1 MERREFLQTVALA
14 APLAAFA
21 TLRRASPEPEGRRR
35 ASSVQAPALKIDIH
49 NHFYPASYFERIR
62 ELGAPD
68 YRFATDASGATT
80 IEFRGTRFFGVQPPM
95 TDAALRIEEMDRVGV
110 DVQVLSLSVPNVY
123 FADEGREPEIA
134 RKTNDAYAEL
144 VSRHPRRFKALAS
157 IPMDVPDEASKE
169 LARALDELKLQGV
182 LLLSHIRG
190 KPLTDPRFRP
200 FFEEANRRNLFI
212 LLHPML
218 PAGMAE
224 QLKDYVLGPLVGFPF
239 DSTLAVAR
247 MCFDGLFRD
256 FPNIRFLVPH
266 LGGAIPYLLPRL
278 DQGFRDFPACR
289 AKIDQPPSFY
299 LKKLY
304 FDTVS
309 ASPSTIDFVRELV
322 GSGRIAFGSDYP
334 HLPGSMSGSVATVEN
349 LETSESDKAQ
359 ILSGTALSVL
369 NNL

>member
-1 MERREFLQTVALA
+1 MHRREFLQSVVLA
-14 APLAAFA
+14 A
-21 TLRRASPEPEGRRR
+21 SPISRMTQN
-35 ASSVQAPALKIDIH
+35 SLLKIDIH
-49 NHFYPASYFERIR
+49 NHFYPASYFEMIR
-62 ELGAPD
+62 EHGAPD

-123 FADEGREPEIA
+123 FAAEEREPEIA
-134 RKTNDAYAEL
+134 RRINDAYAEL
-144 VSRHPRRFKALAS
+144 IARHPRRFRALAS

-200 FFEEANRRNLFI
+200 FFEEANRRRLFVLI
-212 LLHPML
+212 HPML
-218 PAGMAE
+218 PVGMAE

-256 FPNIRFLVPH
+256 FPHIRFLVPH

-278 DQGFRDFPACR
+278 DQGYRDFPATR

-299 LKKLY
+299 LKRLY

-309 ASPSTIDFVRELV
+309 AGPATVAFVRDLV
-322 GSGRIAFGSDYP
+322 GADRIAFGSDYP
-334 HLPGSMSGSVATVEN
+334 HLPGSMSGAVST
-349 LETSESDKAQ
+349 LEASGLSEEEKTKMF
-359 ILSGTALSVL
+359 SGTALAIM
-369 NNL
+369 NNV

>member
-1 MERREFLQTVALA
+1 MQRRDFLKTLGLA
-14 APLAAFA
+14 APLAKSF
-21 TLRRASPEPEGRRR
+21 
-35 ASSVQAPALKIDIH
+35 QAPPLKVDIH
-49 NHFYPASYFERIR
+49 NHFYPASYFDMIR

-68 YRFATDASGATT
+68 YRFATDASGNTT

-95 TDAALRIEEMDRVGV
+95 TDAALRLEAMDRVGI

-123 FADEGREPEIA
+123 FAEETREPEIA

-144 VSRHPRRFKALAS
+144 VARHPRRFKALAS

-169 LARALDELKLQGV
+169 LARALDVLKLQGV

-190 KPLTDPRFRP
+190 RPLTDPRFRP
-200 FFEEANRRNLFI
+200 FFEEADRRRLFVLI
-212 LLHPML
+212 HPML
-218 PAGMAE
+218 PLGMTE

-256 FPNIRFLVPH
+256 FPNVRFLVPH

-278 DQGFRDFPACR
+278 DQGHRDFPQCR
-289 AKIDQPPSFY
+289 EKIGEPPSFY

-309 ASPSTIDFVRELV
+309 ASPSTVAFVRELV
-322 GSGRIAFGSDYP
+322 GAHRIAFGSDYP
-334 HLPGSMSGSVATVEN
+334 HLPGSMSGAVAA
-349 LETSESDKAQ
+349 LEGLSESDEAQ
-359 ILSGTALSVL
+359 IFGGTARSIL
-369 NNL
+369 NNW

>member
-1 MERREFLQTVALA
+1 MERREFLKTIAVA
-14 APLAAFA
+14 APLA
-21 TLRRASPEPEGRRR
+21 RGG
-35 ASSVQAPALKIDIH
+35 QAPPLKIDIH
-49 NHFYPASYFERIR
+49 NHFYPASYFEMIR

-80 IEFRGTRFFGVQPPM
+80 IEYRGTRFFGVQPPM
-95 TDAALRIEEMDRVGV
+95 TDASLRLEEMDRVGV

-123 FADEGREPEIA
+123 FAEEGREPEIA
-134 RKTNDAYAEL
+134 RKINDAYAEL
-144 VSRHPRRFKALAS
+144 IARNPRRFKALAS
-157 IPMDVPDEASKE
+157 VPMDVPEEALKE
-169 LARALDELKLQGV
+169 LSRALDDLKLQGV

-200 FFEEANRRNLFI
+200 FFEEADRRNLFI
-212 LLHPML
+212 LIHPML
-218 PAGMAE
+218 PVGMAE

-247 MCFDGLFRD
+247 MCFDGLFRE

-266 LGGAIPYLLPRL
+266 LGAAIPSLLPRL

-309 ASPSTIDFVRELV
+309 AGPSTVSFVRELV
-322 GSGRIAFGSDYP
+322 GAGRIAFGSDYP
-334 HLPGSMSGSVATVEN
+334 HLPGSMSGSVAT
-349 LETSESDKAQ
+349 LEGMDIAESDKAK
-359 ILSGTALSVL
+359 IFSGTALAIL
-369 NNL
+369 NNV

>member
-1 MERREFLQTVALA
+1 MALA
-14 APLAAFA
+14 APLAKA
-21 TLRRASPEPEGRRR
+21 G
-35 ASSVQAPALKIDIH
+35 QAPPLKIDIH
-49 NHFYPASYFERIR
+49 NHFYPASYFEMIR

-80 IEFRGTRFFGVQPPM
+80 IEYRGTRFFGVQPPM
-95 TDAALRIEEMDRVGV
+95 TDASLRLEEMDRVGV

-123 FADEGREPEIA
+123 FAEEGREPEIA
-134 RKTNDAYAEL
+134 RKINDAYAEL
-144 VSRHPRRFKALAS
+144 IARNPRRFKALAS
-157 IPMDVPDEASKE
+157 VPMDVPEEALKE
-169 LARALDELKLQGV
+169 LSRALDDLKLQGV

-200 FFEEANRRNLFI
+200 FFAEADRRNLFI
-212 LLHPML
+212 LIHPML
-218 PAGMAE
+218 PVGMAE

-266 LGGAIPYLLPRL
+266 LGGAIPSLLPRL

-309 ASPSTIDFVRELV
+309 AGPSTVSFVRELV
-322 GSGRIAFGSDYP
+322 GAGRIAFGSDYP
-334 HLPGSMSGSVATVEN
+334 HLPGSMSGSVAT
-349 LETSESDKAQ
+349 LEGMDIAESDKAK
-359 ILSGTALSVL
+359 IFSGTALAIL
-369 NNL
+369 NNV

>member
-1 MERREFLQTVALA
+1 M
-14 APLAAFA
+14 
-21 TLRRASPEPEGRRR
+21 
-35 ASSVQAPALKIDIH
+35 
-49 NHFYPASYFERIR
+49 IR

-68 YRFATDASGATT
+68 YRFATDAAGATT

-95 TDAALRIEEMDRVGV
+95 TDAALRVEEMDRVGV

-123 FADEGREPEIA
+123 FAAEEREPEIA
-134 RKTNDAYAEL
+134 RRTNDAYAEL
-144 VSRHPRRFKALAS
+144 IARYPRRFKALAS

-169 LARALDELKLQGV
+169 LARSLDELKLQGV

-200 FFEEANRRNLFI
+200 FFQEADRRSLFVLI
-212 LLHPML
+212 HPML
-218 PAGMAE
+218 PVGMAE

-256 FPNIRFLVPH
+256 FPNVRFLVPH

-278 DQGFRDFPACR
+278 DQGYRDFPANR

-304 FDTVS
+304 YTPSPPELPPLLSSAISWERS
-309 ASPSTIDFVRELV
+309 ASLSDPTIPTCRGRCRARCRRSRARGCLKPRRRGCSPGPRSRSCTTFDAYSCLSTTM
-322 GSGRIAFGSDYP
+322 GSTR
-334 HLPGSMSGSVATVEN
+334 VARR
-349 LETSESDKAQ
+349 A
-359 ILSGTALSVL
+359 GA
-369 NNL
+369 

>member
-1 MERREFLQTVALA
+1 MQRRDFLKTMAFA
-14 APLAAFA
+14 APLSRS
-21 TLRRASPEPEGRRR
+21 L
-35 ASSVQAPALKIDIH
+35 QAPSLKIDIH
-49 NHFYPASYFERIR
+49 NHFYPASYFEKIR

-95 TDAALRIEEMDRVGV
+95 TDAVLRIEEMDRVGV

-123 FADEGREPEIA
+123 FADEGWEPEIA

-157 IPMDVPDEASKE
+157 VPMDVPDEASKE

-200 FFEEANRRNLFI
+200 FFEEADRRNLFVLI
-212 LLHPML
+212 HPML
-218 PAGMAE
+218 PVGMAE
-224 QLKDYVLGPLVGFPF
+224 QLNDYVLGPLVGFPF

-278 DQGFRDFPACR
+278 DQGYRDFPACR
-289 AKIDQPPSFY
+289 EKIDQPPSFY

-309 ASPSTIDFVRELV
+309 ASGATVDFVRDLV
-322 GSGRIAFGSDYP
+322 GTSRIAFGSDYP
-334 HLPGSMSGSVATVEN
+334 HLPGSMSGSVST
-349 LETSESDKAQ
+349 LESLGMSEADKAR
-359 ILSGTALSVL
+359 IFSGTALSIL
-369 NNL
+369 NNV

>member
-1 MERREFLQTVALA
+1 VQRREFLQTVALA
-14 APLAAFA
+14 APLVRSAQGAAP
-21 TLRRASPEPEGRRR
+21 R
-35 ASSVQAPALKIDIH
+35 IDIH
-49 NHFYPASYFERIR
+49 NHFYPASYFEMIR

-68 YRFATDASGATT
+68 YRFATDVSGATT

-95 TDAALRIEEMDRVGV
+95 TDAALRVEEMDRVGV
-110 DVQVLSLSVPNVY
+110 DLQVLSLSVPNVY
-123 FADEGREPEIA
+123 FAGEEREPEIA
-134 RKTNDAYAEL
+134 RRTNDAYAEL
-144 VSRHPRRFKALAS
+144 IARNPRRFKALAS

-200 FFEEANRRNLFI
+200 FFEEADHRNLFVLI
-212 LLHPML
+212 HPML

-224 QLKDYVLGPLVGFPF
+224 ALKDYVLGPLVGFPF

-247 MCFDGLFRD
+247 MCIDGLFRD

-278 DQGFRDFPACR
+278 DQGYRDFAACR
-289 AKIDQPPSFY
+289 AKIEQPPSFY

-309 ASPSTIDFVRELV
+309 AGPSTLAFVRELV
-322 GSGRIAFGSDYP
+322 GAGRIAFGSDYP
-334 HLPGSMSGSVATVEN
+334 HLPGSMSGAIEVVDS
-349 LETSESDKAQ
+349 LPPSERAQ
-359 ILSGTALSVL
+359 ILSGTALAIL
-369 NNL
+369 NNV

>member
-1 MERREFLQTVALA
+1 MERREFLQTMALA
-14 APLAAFA
+14 APLAKIA
-21 TLRRASPEPEGRRR
+21 
-35 ASSVQAPALKIDIH
+35 QAPALKIDIH
-49 NHFYPASYFERIR
+49 NHFYPASYFEMIR

-68 YRFATDASGATT
+68 YRFATDASGTTT

-110 DVQVLSLSVPNVY
+110 GVQVLSLSVPNVY
-123 FADEGREPEIA
+123 FAEEGREPEIA
-134 RKTNDAYAEL
+134 RRTNDAYAEL
-144 VSRHPRRFKALAS
+144 IARNPRRFKALAS
-157 IPMDVPDEASKE
+157 IPMDVPDEALKE
-169 LARALDELKLQGV
+169 LARALDELKFQGV

-190 KPLTDPRFRP
+190 KPLTDPRFRT
-200 FFEEANRRNLFI
+200 FFEEANRRSLFVLI
-212 LLHPML
+212 HPML

-256 FPNIRFLVPH
+256 FPDIRFLVPH

-278 DQGFRDFPACR
+278 DQGFHDFPACR

-299 LKKLY
+299 LKRLY

-309 ASPSTIDFVRELV
+309 AGPSTIGFVRDLV
-322 GSGRIAFGSDYP
+322 GAGRIAFGSDYP
-334 HLPGSMSGSVATVEN
+334 HLPGSMSGAVST
-349 LETSESDKAQ
+349 LESSGVPEADKAR
-359 ILSGTALSVL
+359 IFSGTALSIL
-369 NNL
+369 NNV

>member
-1 MERREFLQTVALA
+1 MALA
-14 APLAAFA
+14 APLAKAGQG
-21 TLRRASPEPEGRRR
+21 PP
-35 ASSVQAPALKIDIH
+35 LKIDIH
-49 NHFYPASYFERIR
+49 NHFYPASYFEMIR

-80 IEFRGTRFFGVQPPM
+80 IEYRGTRFFGVQPPM
-95 TDAALRIEEMDRVGV
+95 TDAALRLEEMDRVGV

-123 FADEGREPEIA
+123 FAEEGREPEIA
-134 RKTNDAYAEL
+134 RKINDAYAEL
-144 VSRHPRRFKALAS
+144 IARNPRRFKALAS
-157 IPMDVPDEASKE
+157 VPMDVPEEALKE
-169 LARALDELKLQGV
+169 LSRALDDLKLQGV

-200 FFEEANRRNLFI
+200 FFEEADRRNLFI
-212 LLHPML
+212 LIHPML
-218 PAGMAE
+218 PVGMAE

-256 FPNIRFLVPH
+256 FPTIRFLVPH
-266 LGGAIPYLLPRL
+266 LGGAIPSLLPRL

-309 ASPSTIDFVRELV
+309 AGPSTVSFVRDLV
-322 GSGRIAFGSDYP
+322 GAGRIAFGSDYP
-334 HLPGSMSGSVATVEN
+334 HLPGSMSGSVAT
-349 LETSESDKAQ
+349 LEGMDIAESDKAK
-359 ILSGTALSVL
+359 IFSGTALAIL
-369 NNL
+369 NNV

>member
-1 MERREFLQTVALA
+1 MQRREFLQTVALA
-14 APLAAFA
+14 APLVRG
-21 TLRRASPEPEGRRR
+21 TQT
-35 ASSVQAPALKIDIH
+35 SSLKIDIH
-49 NHFYPASYFERIR
+49 NHFYPASYFEMIR

-123 FADEGREPEIA
+123 FAEEGREPEIA

-144 VSRHPRRFKALAS
+144 IARNPRRFKALAS
-157 IPMDVPDEASKE
+157 VPMDVPEEALKE
-169 LARALDELKLQGV
+169 LSRALDELKLQGV

-200 FFEEANRRNLFI
+200 FFEEADRRNLFI
-212 LLHPML
+212 LIHPML
-218 PAGMAE
+218 PVGMAE

-266 LGGAIPYLLPRL
+266 LGGAIPSLLPRL

-309 ASPSTIDFVRELV
+309 AGPSTVSFVRELV
-322 GSGRIAFGSDYP
+322 GAGRIVFGSDYP
-334 HLPGSMSGSVATVEN
+334 HLPGSMSGSVSMLQG
-349 LETSESDKAQ
+349 LEISEADKAQ
-359 ILSGTALSVL
+359 IFSETALAIL
-369 NNL
+369 NNV

>member
-1 MERREFLQTVALA
+1 MKRREFLQIVALA
-14 APLAAFA
+14 PVVRHAETPPL
-21 TLRRASPEPEGRRR
+21 R
-35 ASSVQAPALKIDIH
+35 IDIH
-49 NHFYPASYFERIR
+49 NHFYPASYFEMIR

-80 IEFRGTRFFGVQPPM
+80 IEYRGTRFFGVQPPM
-95 TDAALRIEEMDRVGV
+95 TDAALRLEEMDRVGV

-123 FADEGREPEIA
+123 FAEEGREPEIA
-134 RKTNDAYAEL
+134 RKINDAYAEL
-144 VSRHPRRFKALAS
+144 IARNPRRFKALAS
-157 IPMDVPDEASKE
+157 VPMDVPEEALKE
-169 LARALDELKLQGV
+169 LSRALDDLKLQGV

-200 FFEEANRRNLFI
+200 FFEEADRRNLFI
-212 LLHPML
+212 LIHPML
-218 PAGMAE
+218 PVGMAE

-266 LGGAIPYLLPRL
+266 LGGAIPSLLPRL

-309 ASPSTIDFVRELV
+309 AGPSTVSFVRELV
-322 GSGRIAFGSDYP
+322 GAGRIAFGSDYP
-334 HLPGSMSGSVATVEN
+334 HLPGSMSGSVAT
-349 LETSESDKAQ
+349 LEGMDIAESDKAK
-359 ILSGTALSVL
+359 IFSGTALAIL
-369 NNL
+369 NNV

>member
-1 MERREFLQTVALA
+1 MQRREFLQTVAFA
-14 APLAAFA
+14 APLVR
-21 TLRRASPEPEGRRR
+21 TIQGP
-35 ASSVQAPALKIDIH
+35 APRIDIH
-49 NHFYPASYFERIR
+49 NHFYPGSYFEMIR

-123 FADEGREPEIA
+123 FAAEEREPEIA

-144 VSRHPRRFKALAS
+144 VARHPRRFKALAS
-157 IPMDVPDEASKE
+157 IPMDVPDEAPKE

-200 FFEEANRRNLFI
+200 FFEEADRRRLFVLI
-212 LLHPML
+212 HPML
-218 PAGMAE
+218 PVGMAE

-256 FPNIRFLVPH
+256 FPNVRFLVPH
-266 LGGAIPYLLPRL
+266 LGGAIPYILPRL
-278 DQGFRDFPACR
+278 DQGYRDFPATR

-299 LKKLY
+299 MKKLY

-309 ASPSTIDFVRELV
+309 AGPSTVAFVRDLV
-322 GSGRIAFGSDYP
+322 GADHIAFGSDYP
-334 HLPGSMSGSVATVEN
+334 HLPGSMSGAVST
-349 LETSESDKAQ
+349 LESSGLSEPEKTRMF
-359 ILSGTALSVL
+359 SGTALSIL

>member
-1 MERREFLQTVALA
+1 MKRREFLQAAALLPSLARRALA
-14 APLAAFA
+14 
-21 TLRRASPEPEGRRR
+21 
-35 ASSVQAPALKIDIH
+35 QAPRIDIH
-49 NHFYPASYFERIR
+49 NHFYPPSYFEMIR

-80 IEFRGTRFFGVQPPM
+80 IEFRGARFFGVQPPM
-95 TDAALRIEEMDRVGV
+95 TDPSLRIEEMDRVGV

-123 FADEGREPEIA
+123 FADESREPEIA
-134 RKTNDAYAEL
+134 RRINDAYAEL
-144 VSRHPRRFKALAS
+144 VARHPRRFKALAS
-157 IPMDVPDEASKE
+157 IPMDVPEEASRE

-190 KPLTDPRFRP
+190 KPLTDPLFRS
-200 FFEEANRRNLFI
+200 FFEEANRRRLFVLI
-212 LLHPML
+212 HPML
-218 PAGMAE
+218 PAGMSE

-256 FPNIRFLVPH
+256 FPDIRFLVPH

-278 DQGFRDFPACR
+278 DQGYRDFPANR
-289 AKIDQPPSFY
+289 AKIDEPPSFY

-309 ASPSTIDFVRELV
+309 AGASTIDFVRELV
-322 GSGRIAFGSDYP
+322 GSDRIAFGSDYP
-334 HLPGSMSGSVATVEN
+334 HLPGSMSGAVSA
-349 LETSESDKAQ
+349 LESSGISEDERAR
-359 ILSGTALSVL
+359 IFGGTALAIL
-369 NNL
+369 NNV

>member
-1 MERREFLQTVALA
+1 MQRREFLQTVALA
-14 APLAAFA
+14 APLARSAQ
-21 TLRRASPEPEGRRR
+21 E
-35 ASSVQAPALKIDIH
+35 PALRIDIH
-49 NHFYPASYFERIR
+49 NHFYPASYFEMIR

-68 YRFATDASGATT
+68 YRFATDVSGAAT

-123 FADEGREPEIA
+123 FADEGRETEIA
-134 RKTNDAYAEL
+134 RRTNDAYAEL
-144 VSRHPRRFKALAS
+144 IARHPRRFKALAS
-157 IPMDVPDEASKE
+157 IPMDVPGEASKE
-169 LARALDELKLQGV
+169 LARSLDELKLQGV

-200 FFEEANRRNLFI
+200 FFEEANRRSLFI
-212 LLHPML
+212 LVHPML
-218 PAGMAE
+218 PLGMAE
-224 QLKDYVLGPLVGFPF
+224 QLKDFVLGPLVGFPF

-278 DQGFRDFPACR
+278 DQGYRDFPATR

-309 ASPSTIDFVRELV
+309 AGPSTVAFVRDLV
-322 GSGRIAFGSDYP
+322 GADRIAFGSDYP
-334 HLPGSMSGSVATVEN
+334 HLPGSMSGAVST
-349 LETSESDKAQ
+349 LESSGLSEAEKARMF
-359 ILSGTALSVL
+359 SGTALAIL
-369 NNL
+369 NNV